1 MEKIKILLAEDDV
14 NLGSLLEQYLH
25 AKDFSV
31 DLYPDGLK
39 AFNGFNSKKYDICI
53 LDVMMPKKDGFT
65 LAGEIREINSKIP
78 IIFLTAK
85 TLKEDV
91 LADAEP
97 REIPLL
103 PAGEGELKL
112 MAIAWS
118 DEPTNRMAVI
128 NGGIIREGGSI
139 GGAHIEKIN
148 EDDVIV
154 RKGNRVYR
162 LVFKLK

>member
-1 MEKIKILLAEDDV
+1 MTSNQASNQTSDKDAGIDNQESPDAS
-14 NLGSLLEQYLH
+14 SLPASEPPVH
-25 AKDFSV
+25 EEA
-31 DLYPDGLK
+31 
-39 AFNGFNSKKYDICI
+39 
-53 LDVMMPKKDGFT
+53 
-65 LAGEIREINSKIP
+65 
-78 IIFLTAK
+78 
-85 TLKEDV
+85 LKEDV

-128 NGGIIREGGSI
+128 NGEIIREGGSI

-148 EDDVIV
+148 EDDIIV
-154 RKGNRVYR
+154 RKDNRIYR